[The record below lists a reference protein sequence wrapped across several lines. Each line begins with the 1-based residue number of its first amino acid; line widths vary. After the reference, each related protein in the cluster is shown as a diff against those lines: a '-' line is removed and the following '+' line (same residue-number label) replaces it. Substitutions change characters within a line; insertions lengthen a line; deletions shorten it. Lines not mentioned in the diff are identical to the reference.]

1 MAPVTDKQ
9 VRILREEMAKHGVV
23 EIAAMKAD
31 MHRNTARKYLNTS
44 KFPSDLKLPREWRTR
59 TDPFAEDWA
68 AITERLTD
76 APELEA
82 KHMFWDLMRLRPGI
96 YQEGQLRTFQRRV
109 QVWQAHHGIDKEVFF
124 PQEHIPG
131 EAMQTD
137 FTWATELEV
146 TIQGEEFPH
155 MLCHMVLPWSN
166 WNYATVSQSE
176 SMLALR
182 NGIAS
187 ALVQLGRVPQWH
199 QTDNSTAA
207 THRITG
213 KEDAE
218 LETPEK
224 ELTGDCYGQKTREFN
239 TEYLAVVRHY
249 GMEPRTIGIG
259 QSNQNGDVEASNNAL
274 KRRLKQHLLS
284 RGSRDFPSVEAWEG
298 WVQDICRMVNVRR
311 KRVAEE
317 LAAMAPLRV
326 EAFSEFDELR
336 TKVTEESILVVKR
349 NIYSVPPRL
358 IGQQVRVRI
367 YEMRLEVWH
376 AGRRIL
382 DLPRLLGKNNCRI
395 DYRHIIDALLRKTG
409 AFARYRHRQ
418 ALFPSPVW
426 HQALA
431 ALEKALGQRK
441 GEVDYLR
448 LLHLAANTLE
458 CDVEAALVLLME
470 EGAVPE
476 ADQVKA
482 LLGIE
487 KPAEVPAIEPL
498 KVDLTEFDGLLTDS
512 LAEAV

>member
-1 MAPVTDKQ
+1 MARVTDQQ
-9 VRILREEMAKHGVV
+9 VRKLREEMAKHGVAD
-23 EIAAMKAD
+23 IAAMKAG
-31 MHRNTARKYLNTS
+31 MHRNTARKYLNTP
-44 KFPSDLKLPREWRTR
+44 KFPSDLKQPRGWRTR
-59 TDPFAEDWA
+59 ADPFAEDWP

-82 KHMFWDLMRLRPGI
+82 KHLFWDLMRLRPGF

-109 QVWQAHHGIDKEVFF
+109 QVWQAHHGLDKEVFF

-137 FTWATELEV
+137 FTWATELGV
-146 TIQGEEFPH
+146 TIQGEAFPH

-166 WNYATVSQSE
+166 WNYVTVSQSE

-187 ALVQLGRVPQWH
+187 ALIQLGRVPQFH

-213 KEDAE
+213 KDDAE
-218 LETPEK
+218 EVPDK
-224 ELTGDCYGQKTREFN
+224 ELTGACYGRKTREFN

-249 GMEPRTIGIG
+249 GMEPRTIEVG

-274 KRRLKQHLLS
+274 KRRLKQHLLV
-284 RGSRDFPSVEAWEG
+284 RGSRDFPSVEAWEA
-298 WVQDICRMVNVRR
+298 WIQDICRMVNGRR
-311 KRVAEE
+311 KRVEEE

-336 TKVTEESILVVKR
+336 TKVTEESTLVVKR
-349 NIYSVPPRL
+349 NLYSVPPRL
-358 IGQQVRVRI
+358 IGQQVRVRV

-431 ALEKALGQRK
+431 SLEKALGQRK

-448 LLHLAANTLE
+448 LLHLAANTME
-458 CDVEAALVLLME
+458 CDVEAALVLLMG
-470 EGAVPE
+470 EGMVPGP
-476 ADQVKA
+476 DQVKA

-498 KVDLTEFDGLLTDS
+498 KVDLTEFDGLLMEA

>member
-31 MHRNTARKYLNTS
+31 MHRNTARKYLNTP
-44 KFPSDLKLPREWRTR
+44 KFPSDLKRPREWRTR

-76 APELEA
+76 APEMEA
-82 KHMFWDLMRLRPGI
+82 KHLFWDLMRLRPGV

-109 QVWQAHHGIDKEVFF
+109 QIWQAHHGIDKEVFF

-146 TIQGEEFPH
+146 TIQGEAFPH

-213 KEDAE
+213 TDDGE
-218 LETPEK
+218 LEAPEK
-224 ELTGDCYGQKTREFN
+224 ELTGNCYGRKTREFN

-249 GMEPRTIGIG
+249 GMEPRTIEVG

-382 DLPRLLGKNNCRI
+382 ELPRLLGKNNCRI

-476 ADQVKA
+476 PDRVKA

-498 KVDLTEFDGLLTDS
+498 KVDLTEFDGLLTES